1 MADTIS
7 PTEDISPMT
16 AFLFSGTIAVLLAFT
31 VPFLSRTGYG
41 IFGGSKNGLLAY
53 KIILWT
59 LMIIMVGWVI
69 YTLFVLR
76 PAAENDLEIDWINL
90 GLSFVLPFVLVLTY
104 AFYSMATYTDTTKVA
119 NLITTTLGAIT
130 KAANITVKVNQ
141 PAAQP
146 LVVLEN
152 PTPPAAGGGRRS
164 RKIHMRRK

>member
-1 MADTIS
+1 MADETID
-7 PTEDISPMT
+7 PNAQISPMT

-31 VPFLSRTGYG
+31 VPFLAKTGYG
-41 IFGGSKNGLLAY
+41 LFAGSKNGLFAY
-53 KIILWT
+53 KTILWI
-59 LMIIMVGWVI
+59 LMIVMVSWVL

-76 PAAENDLEIDWINL
+76 PTAETDLEIDWINL
-90 GLSFVLPFVLVLTY
+90 GLAFLIPFMLVLTY
-104 AFYSMATYTDTTKVA
+104 AFYSMATYTDTTKIA

-152 PTPPAAGGGRRS
+152 PTAPAAGGGRRS
-164 RKIHMRRK
+164 RKLKRRH